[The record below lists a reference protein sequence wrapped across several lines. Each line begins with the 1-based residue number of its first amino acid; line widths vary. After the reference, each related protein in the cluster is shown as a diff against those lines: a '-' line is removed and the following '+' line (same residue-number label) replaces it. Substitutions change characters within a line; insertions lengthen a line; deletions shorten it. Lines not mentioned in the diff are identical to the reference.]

1 MGIKIFTKPNGVD
14 ILLEEM
20 EKVTI
25 TGKCPAK
32 SNSYRI
38 IKRGGHSSLAKSK
51 VLKNYENSFYLQL
64 PPSQRGRNI
73 QGFFEFYID
82 VYYPTKA
89 NDLDNCLKIV
99 LDCLQKARVIKNDN
113 NCLKIVANKV
123 IDKINPRIEFIV
135 KEL

>member
-1 MGIKIFTKPNGVD
+1 
-14 ILLEEM
+14 M

-32 SNSYRI
+32 SNSYLI
-38 IKRGGHSSLAKSK
+38 IKRGGHGSLAKSK

-64 PPSQRGRNI
+64 PPSQRERNI

-99 LDCLQKARVIKNDN
+99 LDCLQKARVI
-113 NCLKIVANKV
+113 
-123 IDKINPRIEFIV
+123 EF
-135 KEL
+135 